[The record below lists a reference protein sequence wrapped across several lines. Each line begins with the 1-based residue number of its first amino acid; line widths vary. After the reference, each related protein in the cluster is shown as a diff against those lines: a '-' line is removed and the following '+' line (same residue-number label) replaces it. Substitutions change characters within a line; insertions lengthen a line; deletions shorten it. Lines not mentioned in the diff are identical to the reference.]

1 VGRCA
6 RVFKLLFQLSL
17 AVVACA
23 CTTAR
28 VPSNEAITVVD
39 EEGGYRRLR
48 EQRALTASD
57 SALMLS
63 FSGGGTRAAAL
74 SYGVMQELR
83 DTLIQEGG
91 QEISA
96 LEAIDSISSV
106 SGGSFTAAYYGAFG
120 DRLFT
125 DFEDDFL
132 RQDIQ
137 SRLLERLLSPR
148 YWLSDYGP
156 GSDRTEMVVK
166 YYDETIFRGAT
177 FNDINLD
184 GGPFIEINATDL
196 ATGLRFSFSQ
206 ERFDL
211 LCSDLGS
218 FPLARAVTASS
229 AVPGVFPSVAIENHA
244 DQCDLS
250 ETQEWQLMSRIDQAA
265 EGALQKSITE
275 TILSYRNAEER
286 PFIHLIDGGI
296 SDNLGLRAMIDRYNL
311 LSEHQFERLG
321 DHMPRHVLIIL
332 VNAEVKR
339 DRRIEQSANPPSISR
354 TMATLTNI
362 QMLRDNIETKEKLE
376 RVIAAFNQ
384 RAGEQGID
392 TRVYFI
398 EVGFDTVHYPE
409 VNKALNTMPTSL
421 ALEDEEV
428 DRLIAVGRVLL
439 RHDPAFSRY
448 KRENGSRLSDS
459 APSSDSMCQLWGFP
473 RCPDDIYR

>member
-1 VGRCA
+1 
-6 RVFKLLFQLSL
+6 
-17 AVVACA
+17 
-23 CTTAR
+23 
-28 VPSNEAITVVD
+28 
-39 EEGGYRRLR
+39 
-48 EQRALTASD
+48 
-57 SALMLS
+57 
-63 FSGGGTRAAAL
+63 
-74 SYGVMQELR
+74 
-83 DTLIQEGG
+83 
-91 QEISA
+91 
-96 LEAIDSISSV
+96 
-106 SGGSFTAAYYGAFG
+106 
-120 DRLFT
+120 
-125 DFEDDFL
+125 
-132 RQDIQ
+132 
-137 SRLLERLLSPR
+137 
-148 YWLSDYGP
+148 
-156 GSDRTEMVVK
+156 MVVK

-265 EGALQKSITE
+265 EGALQKSMTE

-296 SDNLGLRAMIDRYNL
+296 SDNLGLRALIDRYNL

-339 DRRIEQSANPPSISR
+339 DRRIEQSPNPPSISR

-376 RVIAAFNQ
+376 RAIAAFNQ
-384 RAGEQGID
+384 RAGEHGID

-409 VNKALNTMPTSL
+409 VNKALNNMPTSL
-421 ALEDEEV
+421 TLEDEQI

-439 RHDPAFSRY
+439 RHDPAFTRY
-448 KRENGSRLSDS
+448 KQENGSRLSDS
-459 APSSDSMCQLWGFP
+459 APSSDSMCQSWGFP
-473 RCPDDIYR
+473 RCPNEMYR